1 MHIHFICRNTHMCRF
16 LYRNHCNHVLYKCY
30 NSQMSSQH
38 MCTLMRRM
46 YHLVLRPLLKIEF
59 RKMYLIWNFRLL
71 IR

>member
-1 MHIHFICRNTHMCRF
+1 
-16 LYRNHCNHVLYKCY
+16 
-30 NSQMSSQH
+30 